1 MAKARPRPHR
11 RQHRRLEG
19 SAVLHALAGAL
30 QGFEVQ
36 YDLLVPAE
44 VGLGFDALLDRC
56 AQGSYRG
63 INVTHP
69 YKERAAA
76 RVEIENPL
84 VRAIGAV
91 NLVRFDSDRKR
102 GFNTDYSG
110 FLAAWRAKFGADTPG
125 IVCQVG
131 AGGAGKAFA
140 FALAELG
147 ADAIR
152 LVDIDGDRARGLAGA
167 LRESYPEL
175 DAAAR
180 VELDPVKRK
189 AIYADV
195 QWILHEE
202 GSTIVPLFQNLVHGI
217 SDTIDTGGDILGAQ
231 PLDTFRVFEKWS
243 FKA

>member
-1 MAKARPRPHR
+1 MAKARLGLIGDNIADSKAP
-11 RQHRRLEG
+11 L
-19 SAVLHALAGAL
+19 LHALAGAL

-110 FLAAWRAKFGADTPG
+110 FLAAWRAKFGADAR
-125 IVCQVG
+125 QS
-131 AGGAGKAFA
+131 AGGRGRGGQGGRVRAG
-140 FALAELG
+140 
-147 ADAIR
+147 
-152 LVDIDGDRARGLAGA
+152 RAWRG
-167 LRESYPEL
+167 
-175 DAAAR
+175 R
-180 VELDPVKRK
+180 VPRG
-189 AIYADV
+189 
-195 QWILHEE
+195 HR
-202 GSTIVPLFQNLVHGI
+202 P
-217 SDTIDTGGDILGAQ
+217 
-231 PLDTFRVFEKWS
+231 
-243 FKA
+243 